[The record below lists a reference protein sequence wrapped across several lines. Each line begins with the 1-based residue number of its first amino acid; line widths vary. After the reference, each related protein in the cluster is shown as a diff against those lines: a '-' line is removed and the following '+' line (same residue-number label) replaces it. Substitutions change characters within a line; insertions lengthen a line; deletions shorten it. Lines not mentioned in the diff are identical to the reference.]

1 MTIENHQDEQLTI
14 EDNENIQKIAM
25 TTVKANPYQPR
36 KTFDEERLN
45 DLAKSIKLHGILQ
58 PIVLRKRFLAIISL
72 SAKGDFV
79 LQQLRD

>member
-1 MTIENHQDEQLTI
+1 MTIENHQDERLTI
-14 EDNENIQKIAM
+14 EDNENIQKISM

-58 PIVLRKRFLAIISL
+58 PIVLRKTIS
-72 SAKGDFV
+72 GYHIV
-79 LQQLRD
+79 VG